1 MSSLPPNPRQG
12 YAGVSATPTNESA
25 CAGTLTDPNQD
36 PWFVTPPG
44 TGGFN
49 KVALLKAKLDDAE
62 KKIQQIQDKGTMVVC
77 APSQKSI
84 KDRQNQ
90 EVKNIVQA
98 IVQTAL
104 WNEVKFVCNDNEAKM
119 VTLMCYDL
127 FKDQIPNSSL
137 EEDKFVYYYATFVM
151 TELNKI
157 WTYVSG
163 RSYKAYKNFPSAS
176 PKPTVLEL
184 EECLKRTIN
193 PKNPRH
199 FPVFNWYM
207 DKLLP
212 LNTGTGTMFG
222 ESVRHYQTISMASPP
237 GDALG
242 SSITI
247 ETDAYA
253 AVLNYEKILKKWV
266 YYDTVLD
273 TNTVATNTSPATV
286 QKKTPIRRM
295 ISKLSRKERSP
306 SSVFTAKSVEAY
318 TLKRTVD
325 RIDMV
330 VGHVQGWSVTRHC
343 ATLQNRDAEAQT
355 GCEKLEEASLKQVRI
370 NHGKSAKTYEEE
382 QNNKRKKPE
391 SSGPVDDNFT
401 TFRFPKKPPT

>member
-1 MSSLPPNPRQG
+1 
-12 YAGVSATPTNESA
+12 
-25 CAGTLTDPNQD
+25 
-36 PWFVTPPG
+36 
-44 TGGFN
+44 
-49 KVALLKAKLDDAE
+49 
-62 KKIQQIQDKGTMVVC
+62 
-77 APSQKSI
+77 
-84 KDRQNQ
+84 
-90 EVKNIVQA
+90 
-98 IVQTAL
+98 
-104 WNEVKFVCNDNEAKM
+104 
-119 VTLMCYDL
+119 
-127 FKDQIPNSSL
+127 
-137 EEDKFVYYYATFVM
+137 
-151 TELNKI
+151 
-157 WTYVSG
+157 
-163 RSYKAYKNFPSAS
+163 
-176 PKPTVLEL
+176 
-184 EECLKRTIN
+184 
-193 PKNPRH
+193 
-199 FPVFNWYM
+199 M

-401 TFRFPKKPPT
+401 TALR